1 MQERFPSVFPLNRTL
16 LVSATREGQNG
27 VWGSRERR
35 SPGDDNRRSMM
46 PLVEAEAE
54 QHFRAPG
61 WVAAAEFDSSNAS
74 LLMNFHPTTQKTNG
88 ESDDCVGR

>member
-1 MQERFPSVFPLNRTL
+1 
-16 LVSATREGQNG
+16 
-27 VWGSRERR
+27 
-35 SPGDDNRRSMM
+35 MM

-61 WVAAAEFDSSNAS
+61 WVAAAEFDSSNES